1 MSADYPGP
9 LFIARSSVTR
19 QVKRAHPLID
29 RNAIYPM
36 IPPRGIGDGGRAMV
50 AKLERVAL
58 REALPQRVV
67 ECPIPTCVELFA
79 EFAGRFLPPSCP
91 IPARATELGS
101 KMVAARFRNVHGA
114 FPDRPAHLKASARTP
129 AVVTTNVN
137 LRPFPDSRHHPR
149 GLLDRPPT
157 PGAGRLQGPSFAD

>member
-9 LFIARSSVTR
+9 LSIDRSSVTR

-36 IPPRGIGDGGRAMV
+36 IPPRGIGDGGRSMV

-67 ECPIPTCVELFA
+67 ECAALEMRHRCKPI
-79 EFAGRFLPPSCP
+79 GGSNPSLS
-91 IPARATELGS
+91 ATI
-101 KMVAARFRNVHGA
+101 VAYPYDLICEIGTRSRSV
-114 FPDRPAHLKASARTP
+114 PKAVPKAWRY
-129 AVVTTNVN
+129 A
-137 LRPFPDSRHHPR
+137 
-149 GLLDRPPT
+149 
-157 PGAGRLQGPSFAD
+157 A

>member
-9 LFIARSSVTR
+9 LSIDRSSVTR

-36 IPPRGIGDGGRAMV
+36 IPPRGIGDGGRSMV

-67 ECPIPTCVELFA
+67 ECAALEMRHRCKPIGGSNPSLFA
-79 EFAGRFLPPSCP
+79 
-91 IPARATELGS
+91 S
-101 KMVAARFRNVHGA
+101 KSLIHQEKIHIVKLCGDF
-114 FPDRPAHLKASARTP
+114 
-129 AVVTTNVN
+129 
-137 LRPFPDSRHHPR
+137 R
-149 GLLDRPPT
+149 GLAAELT
-157 PGAGRLQGPSFAD
+157 AVGH

>member
-9 LFIARSSVTR
+9 FSIDRSSVTR

-36 IPPRGIGDGGRAMV
+36 IPPRGIGDGGRSMV

-67 ECPIPTCVELFA
+67 ECAALEMRL
-79 EFAGRFLPPSCP
+79 
-91 IPARATELGS
+91 RASSSALS
-101 KMVAARFRNVHGA
+101 
-114 FPDRPAHLKASARTP
+114 FP
-129 AVVTTNVN
+129 N
-137 LRPFPDSRHHPR
+137 LC
-149 GLLDRPPT
+149 
-157 PGAGRLQGPSFAD
+157 

>member
-9 LFIARSSVTR
+9 LSIDRSSVTR

-36 IPPRGIGDGGRAMV
+36 IPPRGIGDGGRSMV

-67 ECPIPTCVELFA
+67 ECAALEMRL
-79 EFAGRFLPPSCP
+79 
-91 IPARATELGS
+91 RASSSALS
-101 KMVAARFRNVHGA
+101 
-114 FPDRPAHLKASARTP
+114 FP
-129 AVVTTNVN
+129 N
-137 LRPFPDSRHHPR
+137 LC
-149 GLLDRPPT
+149 
-157 PGAGRLQGPSFAD
+157 